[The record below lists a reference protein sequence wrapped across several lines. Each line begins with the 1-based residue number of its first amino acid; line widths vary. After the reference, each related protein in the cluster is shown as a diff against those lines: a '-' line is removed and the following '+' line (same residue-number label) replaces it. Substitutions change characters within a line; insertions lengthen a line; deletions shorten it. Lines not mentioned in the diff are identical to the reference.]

1 MGERKAYAVRWMGK
15 MVRVWHMGK
24 NKAWGCDRWGE
35 NDWGRQEWARDTWG
49 EREKKHT
56 QKQNKNRQMAKG
68 LRVCCSRSF
77 LSFFC
82 FSLSIR
88 LASLKNFRV
97 EPEEEKVL
105 IRMAHVLAELLREA
119 ILCRGKRRDP
129 SGPQGALVHRQTKR
143 RFEDSLVKRRNA
155 KVRLYGEN
163 KLVTYGESGCE

>member
-1 MGERKAYAVRWMGK
+1 MPCDGWARWCVCGTWGRIKHGGVTDGARTTGGDRNGRVTHGGKERKNT
-15 MVRVWHMGK
+15 HK
-24 NKAWGCDRWGE
+24 NKTKIGKWQKGCVCA
-35 NDWGRQEWARDTWG
+35 AR
-49 EREKKHT
+49 
-56 QKQNKNRQMAKG
+56 G
-68 LRVCCSRSF
+68 LF